1 MAFQCFCL
9 LVCWVQSLPFG
20 GHVPLH
26 GGLVRPS
33 ASVHR
38 TSIQPIEATSAT
50 KHLTF
55 SRSIVE
61 ANLIGKGE
69 INFSARRRNRNG
81 LSVRSSLR
89 ISPILVLHRRRWKVN
104 EIAKLN
110 RKGSAVRGVFDGG
123 KKKEGQRRAGL
134 DFFSE
139 GIIKWAGNY
148 CFPSLPPCPTLITFA
163 LVIPVSYF
171 TCGIP

>member
-1 MAFQCFCL
+1 MLMAMICQQEEFHSFANINASFQR
-9 LVCWVQSLPFG
+9 
-20 GHVPLH
+20 PL
-26 GGLVRPS
+26 GSRP
-33 ASVHR
+33 
-38 TSIQPIEATSAT
+38 
-50 KHLTF
+50 
-55 SRSIVE
+55 
-61 ANLIGKGE
+61 
-69 INFSARRRNRNG
+69 
-81 LSVRSSLR
+81 R
-89 ISPILVLHRRRWKVN
+89 ISGISGRSRRWKVN

-163 LVIPVSYF
+163 LVMPKIDF
-171 TCGIP
+171 ICGIP